1 MKKRWIVS
9 IVILFAAAASAPA
22 CPMCKDSVANR
33 EGEYNE
39 LHDSYTTNGQN
50 ISGGI
55 NASVYVMLGTLL
67 GIMGMV
73 GMVVVKGVR
82 STTSD
87 PMKDDNPNRNVKHD
101 E

>member
-1 MKKRWIVS
+1 MKRWIVL
-9 IVILFAAAASAPA
+9 IVVLFATASAPA

-73 GMVVVKGVR
+73 SMVVVKGVR
-82 STTSD
+82 STRIDSPRESAT
-87 PMKDDNPNRNVKHD
+87 DDTDSHR
-101 E
+101 

>member
-1 MKKRWIVS
+1 MRRWILS
-9 IVILFAAAASAPA
+9 IIILCASVGARA

-33 EGEYNE
+33 EGAYNE

-67 GIMGMV
+67 GMMGMV
-73 GMVVVKGVR
+73 GMVVVRGVR
-82 STTSD
+82 SSGGGD
-87 PMKDDNPNRNVKHD
+87 SREQKKD
-101 E
+101 

>member
-1 MKKRWIVS
+1 MMKRWIVS

-55 NASVYVMLGTLL
+55 NTSVYVMLGTLL

-73 GMVVVKGVR
+73 SMVVVRGVR
-82 STTSD
+82 STGGRD
-87 PMKDDNPNRNVKHD
+87 LREQKKD
-101 E
+101 

>member
-1 MKKRWIVS
+1 MVEMMKRWIVS
-9 IVILFAAAASAPA
+9 MVILFAAAASAPA

-73 GMVVVKGVR
+73 SMVVVKGVR
-82 STTSD
+82 STGGRD
-87 PMKDDNPNRNVKHD
+87 PREQKKD
-101 E
+101 

>member
-1 MKKRWIVS
+1 VKEMVEMMKRWIVS

-73 GMVVVKGVR
+73 SMVVVKGVR
-82 STTSD
+82 STGGRD
-87 PMKDDNPNRNVKHD
+87 PREQKKD
-101 E
+101 

>member
-1 MKKRWIVS
+1 MRRWILS
-9 IVILFAAAASAPA
+9 IVITIAAAASARA

-39 LHDSYTTNGQN
+39 LHDSYTTNGHN

-55 NASVYVMLGTLL
+55 NASVYVMLGTLV

-82 STTSD
+82 STSNRDATGD
-87 PMKDDNPNRNVKHD
+87 RNVKHD

>member
-1 MKKRWIVS
+1 MKRWIVS
-9 IVILFAAAASAPA
+9 MLILFAAAASAPA

-33 EGEYNE
+33 EGGYNE

-73 GMVVVKGVR
+73 SMVVVKGVR
-82 STTSD
+82 STRIDS
-87 PMKDDNPNRNVKHD
+87 PKDSATDDTDSHR
-101 E
+101 